1 MPCNQGDVERIH
13 FHDAG
18 NMFSAA
24 VNALD
29 QRPTGRLVIIGM
41 MSANRVILRFA
52 YLGKTGLDQACN
64 PLSPFLSHFPPPF
77 ESPLIP

>member
-52 YLGKTGLDQACN
+52 
-64 PLSPFLSHFPPPF
+64 
-77 ESPLIP
+77 